1 MTFVLAALA
10 IAAFFWHPL
19 ALLVAACLVA
29 IVVPTEDMKW
39 LLLISAC
46 VLFTILN
53 VSKELDGDLINYVN
67 LQDYVGQRPFYTL
80 FDKDELV
87 LISGSYRV
95 SEIGFYA
102 PLWLMSQVFDDSK
115 LALAIASTLGI
126 YVPAFLALNLIGK
139 HERWSKGLTLTIAMF
154 TVFAGL
160 NFVAATH
167 LIRQYISGSLILL
180 GFALFIARRPRP
192 AMLLAAYACT
202 VHNSSILLVP
212 LVVVMCWLNQYRE
225 TGRMTLFGRSWRILA
240 MIVFMIGMMAAVSF
254 KEIEHLAQDEA
265 ATISL
270 GYFVVVGVYFLIANY
285 AIHVQRLKLRSLHYA
300 RVAFGAIYFL
310 SLGFFILGIQ
320 LFALRYFAYLEW
332 IYGLMLAGIT
342 FRLFERSAGLQ
353 VLSRF
358 TVAAAAAA
366 ILVVRVA
373 VGPWMYGPGDNYML
387 SWNYLQVTQLVSR

>member
-1 MTFVLAALA
+1 
-10 IAAFFWHPL
+10 
-19 ALLVAACLVA
+19 
-29 IVVPTEDMKW
+29 
-39 LLLISAC
+39 
-46 VLFTILN
+46 
-53 VSKELDGDLINYVN
+53 
-67 LQDYVGQRPFYTL
+67 
-80 FDKDELV
+80 
-87 LISGSYRV
+87 
-95 SEIGFYA
+95 
-102 PLWLMSQVFDDSK
+102 
-115 LALAIASTLGI
+115 
-126 YVPAFLALNLIGK
+126 
-139 HERWSKGLTLTIAMF
+139 
-154 TVFAGL
+154 
-160 NFVAATH
+160 
-167 LIRQYISGSLILL
+167 
-180 GFALFIARRPRP
+180 
-192 AMLLAAYACT
+192 
-202 VHNSSILLVP
+202 
-212 LVVVMCWLNQYRE
+212 
-225 TGRMTLFGRSWRILA
+225 